1 MPEEEGRGG
10 SDGDQTREE
19 FRKAATLE
27 QAGTLKPNALT
38 IVLTA
43 THPED
48 RQLTPECCSQP
59 PNGAKAT
66 KSRNLF
72 CSQLDSLAY

>member
-1 MPEEEGRGG
+1 MPEEEGRGV

-27 QAGTLKPNALT
+27 QDGTLKPNALT

-43 THPED
+43 TP
-48 RQLTPECCSQP
+48 S
-59 PNGAKAT
+59 
-66 KSRNLF
+66 
-72 CSQLDSLAY
+72 